1 MCGATAGDPDPYM
14 PGRKIRLHVDHID
27 PDGPAID
34 ENLRVLCN
42 NCNEGRSNL
51 AIPPAPN
58 TISILR
64 QIRKL
69 PRGEQNRILEELR
82 KKFGA

>member
-1 MCGATAGDPDPYM
+1 M